1 MSETLY
7 LLLLLNNFEG
17 AHHAHPLS
25 VGQLRPRL
33 SIFPILRT
41 ARGGTAQ
48 QAGPR
53 QGSKQI
59 YEMNSGGFLPPSP
72 PAEKATASQDR
83 GRRPLANDASSGS
96 RASFRSGSLSIVK
109 TRSGHDGA
117 ASQARNPAATTTCA
131 SFWRKAV
138 GSLVRQSS
146 RQLGVDGR

>member
-1 MSETLY
+1 MSEILY

-72 PAEKATASQDR
+72 PTEKATARCYQPGQACARDGAR
-83 GRRPLANDASSGS
+83 NAGDDDDAGVS
-96 RASFRSGSLSIVK
+96 RANLRGP
-109 TRSGHDGA
+109 RDEY
-117 ASQARNPAATTTCA
+117 
-131 SFWRKAV
+131 
-138 GSLVRQSS
+138 
-146 RQLGVDGR
+146 